1 MRFLRD
7 FCFVSCVGRGDQRRG
22 YSPRRSR
29 DPASGSPKELYTST
43 FRLGDPGP
51 LQGLEISLQSTTK
64 ELLKEP
70 MEFNDMIRYASM
82 FNFNDDSTAILGQRK
97 VCVQLNNSQWSS
109 PFSLRSVE
117 VNQNLAVDDKSDG
130 KLEVGFK

>member
-1 MRFLRD
+1 M
-7 FCFVSCVGRGDQRRG
+7 
-22 YSPRRSR
+22 
-29 DPASGSPKELYTST
+29 
-43 FRLGDPGP
+43 
-51 LQGLEISLQSTTK
+51 QSTTK